1 MNIKHLTLLF
11 VAGSMLSGC
20 DKTSSSNCS
29 SELAHKS
36 LSQQIIEQVTK
47 LTADEKYSDKDEYI
61 FEKSKIRA
69 TVDQIKIVVEDVRT
83 TEKDPNSSQ
92 QFCSGTLKITVPTN
106 VLSDADQARE
116 LENRPKISQDARRGD
131 IDDNLNVFTKKDF
144 TFNIQPTD
152 DGDKLYVKSEGA
164 VVIEDF
170 LHRVVASALWKPELE
185 KRKAQMDIQKAAQSQ
200 QTQQEKQNIENL
212 KHEAET
218 SKLETE
224 RLMAEQEKQEAENL
238 KIELLEKQTT
248 KQSEQNTVVEQENQ
262 QDTQTYKKW
271 TANWGNGII
280 GTVTTEACQIS
291 KFASQGYNY
300 SISSSIPI
308 DRLKQKTDAWQ
319 VSGDRAITVLGC
331 WLKKDG
337 GVIHAKLKR
346 KKDDKTWEQDF
357 KVDDGSWELDDGSDK
372 D

>member
-1 MNIKHLTLLF
+1 
-11 VAGSMLSGC
+11 MLSGC

-164 VVIEDF
+164 GVIEDF

-238 KIELLEKQTT
+238 KKELLEKQTTQSQQEQQEAENLKIELLEKQTAT
-248 KQSEQNTVVEQENQ
+248 SSIQPTPDKSDNQ
-262 QDTQTYKKW
+262 DQT
-271 TANWGNGII
+271 TLS
-280 GTVTTEACQIS
+280 QIS
-291 KFASQGYNY
+291 PSFNCAKASTKAERLICSNNELAGY
-300 SISSSIPI
+300 
-308 DRLKQKTDAWQ
+308 DVQL
-319 VSGDRAITVLGC
+319 
-331 WLKKDG
+331 
-337 GVIHAKLKR
+337 AKLYKTVMATTT
-346 KKDDKTWEQDF
+346 DKTALKTEQRNWNKNVRDACAD
-357 KVDDGSWELDDGSDK
+357 VICMLHEYNIRIRQLSTR
-372 D
+372 